1 MRCASDE
8 VLLTGDGRRL
18 LRHRPGQPRE
28 EAGRRQVP
36 PGLRICL
43 RCRAHPVA
51 ARARGGS
58 LHSRS
63 GARGYGDRAWT
74 RLESFVWYCMSV
86 LKQVDEPQLWVVAG
100 DFATFLNKFEFVFDP
115 AKVVPPSPAE
125 T

>member
-1 MRCASDE
+1 MLIPSPHVPEGGAFTVD
-8 VLLTGDGRRL
+8 
-18 LRHRPGQPRE
+18 
-28 EAGRRQVP
+28 QVP
-36 PGLRICL
+36 
-43 RCRAHPVA
+43 
-51 ARARGGS
+51 GGYS
-58 LHSRS
+58 
-63 GARGYGDRAWT
+63 DRAWT